1 VTLSTKHEN
10 ARIDTMR
17 VLFALTALLMAPG
30 ASSVAGM
37 ADCACDAAQ
46 TATLARH
53 ECSLCAVAE
62 QHASG
67 PDYFAI
73 RDASPAKP
81 NRWLALTR
89 FHAKQPEELAGIEAG
104 RRADYWKFAIE
115 KAREL
120 WGERWGLAV
129 NSVERR
135 TQCHMHIHIG
145 RLVEGVEDRNFV
157 VVKSPD
163 QIPLPRPRDGI
174 WVHPAPGGFHV
185 HWGNQA
191 PELLLEP

>member
-1 VTLSTKHEN
+1 
-10 ARIDTMR
+10 MR
-17 VLFALTALLMAPG
+17 VLFVIPAFLMALG
-30 ASSVAGM
+30 VASGAGM
-37 ADCACDAAQ
+37 SDCACDVAQ
-46 TATLARH
+46 AATLASH
-53 ECSLCAVAE
+53 GCSLCAVAE
-62 QHASG
+62 QHSSG

-89 FHAKQPEELAGIEAG
+89 FHTRQPEELAGMLPG
-104 RRADYWKFAIE
+104 QRADYWRFAIE

-129 NSVERR
+129 NSIERR

-145 RLVEGVEDRNFV
+145 RLLNGVEDRNFV
-157 VVKSPD
+157 LVTSPD
-163 QIPLPRPRDGI
+163 QIPLPHPMDGI
-174 WVHPAPGGFHV
+174 WVHPAPGGYHV
-185 HWGNQA
+185 HWGNEA